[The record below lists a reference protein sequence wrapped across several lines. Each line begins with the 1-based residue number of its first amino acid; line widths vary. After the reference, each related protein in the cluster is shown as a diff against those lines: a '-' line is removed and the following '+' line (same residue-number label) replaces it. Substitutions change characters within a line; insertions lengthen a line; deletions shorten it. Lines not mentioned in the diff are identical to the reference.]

1 MLAYSWAGA
10 VAAEDD
16 DDDFFVEVE
25 TRAANDNVAAGIDAV
40 RPEDVDAVKEGFWA
54 KLSEAR
60 PRLGRLGKARDLAK
74 NSVLLFQMLVDPSF
88 QLPWRTA
95 AGIVFALA
103 YFISSFDLIP
113 DAVPVLGFFDD
124 ALVVAEVV
132 YMFSADIKRYEETR
146 RAKAGQRARRAA

>member
-1 MLAYSWAGA
+1 MLAYAWRGDAQDA
-10 VAAEDD
+10 DD
-16 DDDFFVEVE
+16 DDLVLEVP
-25 TRAANDNVAAGIDAV
+25 AANDNLAAGIDAV
-40 RPEDVDAVKEGFWA
+40 QPEDVDAVREGFWA
-54 KLSEAR
+54 KLAEAR

-74 NSVLLFQMLVDPSF
+74 NAVLLFEMLVDPSF
-88 QLPWRTA
+88 KIPWRTA

-113 DAVPVLGFFDD
+113 DAIPVLGFFDD

-146 RAKAGQRARRAA
+146 RARSEKRARRAA